1 MTSALVADSVVSI
14 CGALGLFVAIATLR
28 RRDPRGA
35 LTRRLVFALGLAA
48 ALFLIRG
55 GAWWSGSDALERL
68 ALFLASLLPVAAL
81 LVTEGMLR
89 RHAPT
94 LMKALVAGGAAASGI
109 VALLDG
115 YRLWDDAQ
123 WFLAGFQLATF
134 LACAGLLW
142 RGDDGSLTAAE
153 RIGVGRLAIAAL
165 LVIPFLLSDYRAA
178 FPFVPVKVGA
188 LGSLLVVTIMLYEG
202 ESENR
207 RRRSF
212 LILGLRTGSATA
224 LGVAAAMLE
233 PDATGV
239 DVLRF
244 CAVAVAGVLAISL
257 LADTVRS
264 ALASRSPGLLA
275 AIAASQARD
284 RNALLAELSA
294 HPLFAA
300 AKRLKAEDLKEF
312 DPPILASALRDRTVL
327 RGSEKPWGFDPHDPA
342 AERIAA
348 LIATHSATH
357 LVVMQS
363 EPLDLLLIAAPVVS
377 AGAATETALLLV
389 RRLLAMSPAEEQ

>member
-1 MTSALVADSVVSI
+1 MTSALVADSIVSI

-35 LTRRLVFALGLAA
+35 LTHRLVFALGLVA

-55 GAWWSGSDALERL
+55 GAWWSGSDGLERI
-68 ALFLASLLPVAAL
+68 ALFLAAMLPVAVL
-81 LVTEGMLR
+81 MVTEGMLR

-94 LMKALVAGGAAASGI
+94 PMKIVVAGGAVVAGTA
-109 VALLDG
+109 ALLDG
-115 YRLWDDAQ
+115 FRLWDGAQ
-123 WFLAGFQLATF
+123 WLLAGFQLATF
-134 LACAGLLW
+134 LSCAWLLW

-153 RIGVGRLAIAAL
+153 TMGVGRLAVAAL
-165 LVIPFLLSDYRAA
+165 IVIPFLLSDYRGA

-202 ESENR
+202 ESEGR

-212 LILGLRTGSATA
+212 LILGLRIGSATT
-224 LGVAAAMLE
+224 LGAAAAMLE
-233 PDATGV
+233 PGATGV
-239 DVLRF
+239 DIIRF
-244 CAVAVAGVLAISL
+244 CAVAISGVLVISL
-257 LADTVRS
+257 LADAVRTTV
-264 ALASRSPGLLA
+264 ASRSPGLLT
-275 AIAASQARD
+275 AIAASAG
-284 RNALLAELSA
+284 RNREALLAELSV

-300 AKRLKAEDLKEF
+300 AKRLRTEDLAEF
-312 DPPILASALRDRTVL
+312 DPPILAWALRDRTVL
-327 RGSEKPWGFDPHDPA
+327 RGSEKPWALDPQSPA
-342 AERIAA
+342 AERLAA

-389 RRLLAMSPAEEQ
+389 RRLLAMSPAEDQ